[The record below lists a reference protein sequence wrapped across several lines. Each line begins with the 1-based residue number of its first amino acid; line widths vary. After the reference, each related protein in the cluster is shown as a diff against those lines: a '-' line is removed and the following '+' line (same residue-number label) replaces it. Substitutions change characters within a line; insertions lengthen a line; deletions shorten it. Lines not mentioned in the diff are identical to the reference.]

1 MRIGLIRTRYTP
13 YGGAEVFLERFISA
27 LVKKGHSAEVFAS
40 SWPEDPSIVFHRV
53 PVRGPSF
60 LRPLVFARNVAKAV
74 EAARPDVVI
83 SLERTYCQDIYRA
96 GDGCHREWLER
107 KGRAAG
113 MLKRLSIPMNPLH
126 TVLLHLEKRLFTD
139 PRLKMVV
146 ANSMGVKRD
155 IIRHYGLPEEK
166 ICVIYN
172 GIDAGRIS
180 SVSPLEKARLRVELG
195 IEAEGVALLFVGSG
209 FERKG
214 LRYLIR
220 AMGLLKDTDV
230 RLVVVGKG
238 RTSDYEREARRAGV
252 MERVSFKGPVKGA
265 LKYYQASD
273 IFVLPTI
280 YEPFS
285 NACLEAM
292 AAGLPVVTT
301 AVNGASEVI
310 RDGVSGAVLDDPT
323 DAASLAGRIREFLDA
338 DKRAKAGLRARKTA
352 EVLTIDKNVDAF
364 IKLIDDIARKDKRR
378 I

>member
-40 SWPEDPSIVFHRV
+40 SWPEDPSIIFHRV
-53 PVRGPSF
+53 PVWGPSF

-74 EAARPDVVI
+74 KAARPDVVI

-113 MLKRLSIPMNPLH
+113 TLKRLSIPLNPLH
-126 TVLLHLEKRLFTD
+126 TVILHLEKRLFTD

-146 ANSMGVKRD
+146 ANSTGVKRD

-180 SVSPLEKARLRVELG
+180 LVSPLEKARLKAELG
-195 IEAEGVALLFVGSG
+195 IEAQGVTLLFVGSG

-252 MERVSFKGPVKGA
+252 ADKVSFKGPVKGA

-273 IFVLPTI
+273 IFVLPTL

-292 AAGLPVVTT
+292 ASGLPVVTT

-310 RDGVSGAVLDDPT
+310 RDGVSGAVLEDPT
-323 DAASLAGRIREFLDA
+323 DAALLAGRIREFLDA
-338 DKRAKAGLRARKTA
+338 DKRAKAAILARKTA

-364 IKLIDDIARKDKRR
+364 IKLIDDIARRDKRR